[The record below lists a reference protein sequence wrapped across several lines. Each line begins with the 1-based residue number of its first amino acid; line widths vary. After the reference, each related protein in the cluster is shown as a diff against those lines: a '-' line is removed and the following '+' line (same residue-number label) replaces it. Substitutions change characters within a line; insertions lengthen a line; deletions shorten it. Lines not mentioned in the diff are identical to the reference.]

1 MSFECWT
8 VSHFIWSHRI
18 AASLGNCSLHPIVTA
33 VCVIP
38 SHLNSSHLMS
48 SQFFHLIAS
57 YPISCLLSLS
67 QLFSADRNC
76 SVLFSCRLSFSHLFS
91 SHLGLSPLSQ
101 VFAALLNS
109 SQLSAGH
116 VSSSYV
122 FSPLLSLL
130 TSSKLFSHLLS
141 WTQLLSA
148 RLTSSPLFSTHA
160 QIISALIW
168 PKPAPETDLSTKPSD
183 PCAFHREDFTQRSL
197 YTCTENLVHTEAFTQ
212 RQGSFYSQQAFA
224 QQAFTQGK
232 LLHRNL
238 YIEKLLNAASFE
250 ALSKRNLKGKSLAP
264 KLRKSV
270 DKTLSLSQPWGSH
283 SNTIYDAQ
291 VQKTIVLRTQPR
303 QQATLTQPL
312 ECDLQPLSC
321 KAQ

>member
-1 MSFECWT
+1 M
-8 VSHFIWSHRI
+8 
-18 AASLGNCSLHPIVTA
+18 HPIVTA

-57 YPISCLLSLS
+57 HPISCLLSLS

-91 SHLGLSPLSQ
+91 YHLGLSPLSQ

-122 FSPLLSLL
+122 FSPLLSLFL
-130 TSSKLFSHLLS
+130 HLLS
-141 WTQLLSA
+141 SSHISSAELSFCQLVSPHLRSSQRTLKSSQLLSGPNLLQK
-148 RLTSSPLFSTHA
+148 R
-160 QIISALIW
+160 ISA
-168 PKPAPETDLSTKPSD
+168 PNKATPALSTEKIL
-183 PCAFHREDFTQRSL
+183 HREACTLAQRIL
-197 YTCTENLVHTEAFTQ
+197 YTEAFTQ
-212 RQGSFYSQQAFA
+212 RQGSFYSQQAFT

-250 ALSKRNLKGKSLAP
+250 ALSKRNLRGKSLAP
-264 KLRKSV
+264 KLRKSA
-270 DKTLSLSQPWGSH
+270 DKTLSQP
-283 SNTIYDAQ
+283 
-291 VQKTIVLRTQPR
+291 
-303 QQATLTQPL
+303 
-312 ECDLQPLSC
+312 
-321 KAQ
+321 